1 MIDFGQIE
9 SPIKL
14 TTEWVLS
21 KVEDHQIFRYYFGEF
36 ELGKVYSSKFRRDST
51 PSTGFYI
58 SKNGA
63 LLYNDFRTGEK
74 LNCFTYVAK
83 IYNLSFKEA
92 IKRIALDFGLI
103 KGGSGRAQDILDQAI
118 SFDREYKKTTLIQ
131 FIPGKWTTNRVLYWN
146 QYEITVPEL
155 KREEVYPVDKL
166 FINKVEIKVDE
177 LCFAYVVRERVKGKE
192 NVYIKIYSPF
202 SQRMKWLS
210 NIPISVPFGLNNLS
224 YKSHRLIIGK
234 AQKDRLVLLKL
245 FPSVIGTQNESESAL
260 PDDLVKHLC
269 FNFDERII
277 MWDNDETGVE
287 NCKKFNPKGFGYFN
301 IPKTYSDQ
309 GIKDVSDL
317 VAVYGIKRLEKLLK
331 DKNIIL

>member
-1 MIDFGQIE
+1 MIDFSKIE
-9 SPIKL
+9 APIRL
-14 TTEWVLS
+14 NTEWILS

-36 ELGKVYSSKFRRDST
+36 ELGRVYCSKFRRDNS

-63 LLYNDFRTGEK
+63 LLYNDLRTGEK
-74 LNCFTYVAK
+74 LNCFTFVAK
-83 IYNLSFKEA
+83 LYNISFKEA
-92 IKRIALDFGLI
+92 IKRVALDFGLI
-103 KGGSGRAQDILDQAI
+103 SGGSGKAQGILSQAI

-131 FIPGKWTTNRVLYWN
+131 FIPGKWTVNRVRYWY

-177 LCFAYVVRERVKGKE
+177 LCFAYVVRERIKGKE
-192 NVYIKIYSPF
+192 NIYVKIYSPY
-202 SQRMKWLS
+202 SERMKWLS
-210 NIPISVPFGLNNLS
+210 NIPISVPFGLDKLS

-245 FPSVIGTQNESESAL
+245 FPSVIGAQNESESAL
-260 PDDLVKHLC
+260 PDELVKHLC

-287 NCKKFNPKGFGYFN
+287 NCKKFNMKGFGYFN
-301 IPKTYSDQ
+301 IPKELLAL
-309 GIKDVSDL
+309 GIKDVSDY
-317 VAVYGIKRLEKLLK
+317 VKAYGLKALEKLLK
-331 DKNIIL
+331 TKNIL